1 VWGRRQVFYNKEI
14 PVPREGDE
22 IKETISSWAL
32 RGGVFLIKDLEATVR
47 RQQHK
52 G

>member
-32 RGGVFLIKDLEATVR
+32 TCEPGLDVVF
-47 RQQHK
+47 
-52 G
+52 